1 MTPPQP
7 PNLGQLALVIGAA
20 GLFVLGG
27 AASLARAWR
36 PSNRLRLA
44 AKSLS
49 YWAICLALG
58 GLVWHCLDRHSWL
71 PLEDNFEALSALGI
85 MLAGFWMYVQRA
97 RPIPGLDWF
106 LMPIVVLMLVCAAVF
121 ATVKPNTYRPDS
133 AWLWTHLL
141 STFGG
146 VLAFAIAAGGGCM
159 YLVVS
164 GRLRR
169 KPATP
174 GPNLGSLE
182 RLEHVTQSAVSIGFA
197 LLTVGMITGLVK
209 VLQDPHTQLGRHWMT
224 NPKVVLAFGVWVVY
238 ALALHS
244 PINPAFR
251 GRKSAMLSILGF
263 VLMMLATVIA
273 VQFMPNRQ

>member
-7 PNLGQLALVIGAA
+7 PNLGQLSLVIGAA

-36 PSNRLRLA
+36 PSNTLRLT
-44 AKSLS
+44 AKSLG
-49 YWAICLALG
+49 YWAICLALAA
-58 GLVWHCLDRHSWL
+58 LIWHGADRHSWL
-71 PLEDNFEALSALGI
+71 PLEDNFEALTALAV

-121 ATVKPNTYRPDS
+121 ATVKPNNYRPDS

-146 VLAFAIAAGGGCM
+146 VLAFAIAAGVGCM

-169 KPATP
+169 KPIMP
-174 GPNLGSLE
+174 GHNLGNLE
-182 RLEHVTQSAVSIGFA
+182 RLEHVTQSAASIGFA
-197 LLTVGMITGLVK
+197 LLTIGMITGLVK
-209 VLQDPHTQLGRHWMT
+209 VLQDPHTQLGRHWIT

-251 GRKSAMLSILGF
+251 GRKSAMLSIVGF
-263 VLMMLATVIA
+263 VLMMLTTLIA
-273 VQFMPNRQ
+273 VQFMPGRQ

>member
-1 MTPPQP
+1 
-7 PNLGQLALVIGAA
+7 
-20 GLFVLGG
+20 
-27 AASLARAWR
+27 
-36 PSNRLRLA
+36 
-44 AKSLS
+44 
-49 YWAICLALG
+49 
-58 GLVWHCLDRHSWL
+58 
-71 PLEDNFEALSALGI
+71 
-85 MLAGFWMYVQRA
+85 
-97 RPIPGLDWF
+97 
-106 LMPIVVLMLVCAAVF
+106 MPIVVLMLVCAAVF

-146 VLAFAIAAGGGCM
+146 VLAFAIAAGVGCM

-182 RLEHVTQSAVSIGFA
+182 RLEHVTQSAASIGFA

-251 GRKSAMLSILGF
+251 GRKSAMLSIVGF

-273 VQFMPNRQ
+273 VQFMPDRQ

>member
-7 PNLGQLALVIGAA
+7 PNFGQLSLVIGAA
-20 GLFVLGG
+20 ALFVLGG
-27 AASLARAWR
+27 AASLARGGR
-36 PSNRLRLA
+36 PSNALRLT
-44 AKSLS
+44 AKSLA
-49 YWAICLALG
+49 YWGICLALAA
-58 GLVWHCLDRHSWL
+58 LIWHGVQRHVWL
-71 PLEDNFEALSALGI
+71 PLEDNFEALTALAVL
-85 MLAGFWMYVQRA
+85 LAGFWLYVQRS

-106 LMPIVVLMLVCAAVF
+106 LMPIVVLMLGCAAVF
-121 ATVKPNTYRPDS
+121 ATVKPSTYRPNG

-146 VLAFAIAAGGGCM
+146 VLAFAIAAGAGCM
-159 YLVVS
+159 YLVLS

-169 KPATP
+169 KIAAT
-174 GPNLGSLE
+174 GPNLGNLE

-197 LLTVGMITGLVK
+197 LLSIGMITGLVK

-251 GRKSAMLSILGF
+251 GRKSAMLSIVGF
-263 VLMMLATVIA
+263 VLMMLTTLIA
-273 VQFMPNRQ
+273 VQFMPGRQ